1 MKYFIKGSCSPLF
14 TSFIFLFIL
23 FFRIY
28 CPFTYANSIT
38 FKIILFIILI
48 QFPYYI
54 LFSIARLAQ
63 IKQNY
68 TNSFKIDD
76 KFLNIIRK
84 IFPSKTIY
92 LYSKNRYISLS
103 KNKPVP
109 YGEFLLIRIGREEL
123 NKDKIFK
130 EIEES
135 KYDFKR

>member
-1 MKYFIKGSCSPLF
+1 LF

-103 KNKPVP
+103 KNKPIP